1 MLFCTVKMFMEL
13 KSTASLRY
21 YFKFYN
27 DIFKFGSGLDN
38 MRYRKENGCGV
49 DRNIN

>member
-1 MLFCTVKMFMEL
+1 MEL